1 MKVTLESLNELKNI
15 YTLTINKYNRS
26 QNVFFKEIEAKIS
39 SDFIFLVLS
48 RPFSQFLVNKTVFFF
63 NIFYFKKL
71 NFIHSGKKL
80 SIYILVTYIVMLKIF
95 K

>member
-1 MKVTLESLNELKNI
+1 MKVTLELLNELKNI

-48 RPFSQFLVNKTVFFF
+48 RPLSQFLVN
-63 NIFYFKKL
+63 
-71 NFIHSGKKL
+71 
-80 SIYILVTYIVMLKIF
+80 
-95 K
+95 